1 MKLGRRR
8 EQDRQTEEA
17 EREVNEDREG
27 RGVEKEAVPSR
38 RESLSSGRETVGSPS
53 GSRLSLRSQLF
64 LSTMSGEYLNNKGA
78 VDVLLVA
85 FAAL

>member
-1 MKLGRRR
+1 MKTEKGEELRRKLCPVDGR
-8 EQDRQTEEA
+8 A
-17 EREVNEDREG
+17 CPV
-27 RGVEKEAVPSR
+27 
-38 RESLSSGRETVGSPS
+38 ESLSSGRETVGSLS
-53 GSRLSLRSQLF
+53 GSRLSLRPQLF